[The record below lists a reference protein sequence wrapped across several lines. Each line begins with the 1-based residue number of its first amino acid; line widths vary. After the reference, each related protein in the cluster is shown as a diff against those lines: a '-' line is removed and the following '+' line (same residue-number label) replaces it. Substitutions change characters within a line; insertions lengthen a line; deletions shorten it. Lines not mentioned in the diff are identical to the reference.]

1 MAMRGLI
8 ARIPIWARASGI
20 VGLVLV
26 GVVASALVLGTI
38 RSGDMGPGHESPSGG
53 GNEQSPSDGTGG
65 HEQSPSDGT
74 GGHEQSPGGGNG
86 GHGEGSSDGNGS
98 GGGHSLGQGDLTGPT
113 EPGPAAGQV
122 VTFIIDGVWI
132 GVRR

>member
-20 VGLVLV
+20 IGLVLV

-38 RSGDMGPGHESPSGG
+38 RSGDMGPGHE
-53 GNEQSPSDGTGG
+53 SPSDGTGG

>member
-20 VGLVLV
+20 IGLVLV

-53 GNEQSPSDGTGG
+53 GN
-65 HEQSPSDGT
+65 EQSPSDGT

>member
-20 VGLVLV
+20 IGLVLV

-65 HEQSPSDGT
+65 HEQSP
-74 GGHEQSPGGGNG
+74 GGGNG

-98 GGGHSLGQGDLTGPT
+98 GGGHGLGQGDLTGPT

>member
-38 RSGDMGPGHESPSGG
+38 RSGDMGPGHESPS
-53 GNEQSPSDGTGG
+53 
-65 HEQSPSDGT
+65 DGT

-113 EPGPAAGQV
+113 GPGPAAGQV

>member
-20 VGLVLV
+20 IGLVLV

-65 HEQSPSDGT
+65 HEQSP
-74 GGHEQSPGGGNG
+74 GGGNG

-113 EPGPAAGQV
+113 GPGPAAGQV

>member
-65 HEQSPSDGT
+65 HEQSP
-74 GGHEQSPGGGNG
+74 GGGNG

-132 GVRR
+132 GVWR

>member
-53 GNEQSPSDGTGG
+53 GN
-65 HEQSPSDGT
+65 EQSPSDGT

>member
-65 HEQSPSDGT
+65 HEQSP
-74 GGHEQSPGGGNG
+74 GGGNG
-86 GHGEGSSDGNGS
+86 GHGQGSSDGNGS

>member
-8 ARIPIWARASGI
+8 ARIPVWARASGI
-20 VGLVLV
+20 VGLVLA

-38 RSGDMGPGHESPSGG
+38 RSGDMGPGHESPGG
-53 GNEQSPSDGTGG
+53 GGGG
-65 HEQSPSDGT
+65 HEQSPGGGN

-86 GHGEGSSDGNGS
+86 GHGQGSSDGNGS
-98 GGGHSLGQGDLTGPT
+98 GGGHSLDQGDLTGPT

-122 VTFIIDGVWI
+122 VTFIIDGVRI